1 MSRSFA
7 TQALSRTATFK
18 TKQSTIST
26 QNTFPFL
33 KLSLPIWSLALKIRW
48 APLNLGDRLLL
59 RRPRAP
65 PADFSPSWLVDVED
79 RQGHLHAG
87 KWWWREVVEKLRR
100 TPQGWLLD
108 GVTNLGCA
116 RAARPLVSRSPHR
129 TSSCNSSS
137 LSLSIV
143 CVIIIIFSRHS
154 HPQHS
159 RLSVLS
165 FGVHYVRCS
174 GWLDLDGL
182 CFLPSQWFLENRLH
196 LNLEVLNVALL
207 FRVVKGKMFGKC
219 IGFFSVFILNQTW
232 CL

>member
-26 QNTFPFL
+26 QNTFTFL
-33 KLSLPIWSLALKIRW
+33 KLSLPILSLALKIRW

-108 GVTNLGCA
+108 GVTNLGGA
-116 RAARPLVSRSPHR
+116 HAHGAASLSRSPHH
-129 TSSCNSSS
+129 TSSCNSSFCRPIWYKGS
-137 LSLSIV
+137 NLMLFDET
-143 CVIIIIFSRHS
+143 FS
-154 HPQHS
+154 P
-159 RLSVLS
+159 
-165 FGVHYVRCS
+165 
-174 GWLDLDGL
+174 WL
-182 CFLPSQWFLENRLH
+182 
-196 LNLEVLNVALL
+196 
-207 FRVVKGKMFGKC
+207 
-219 IGFFSVFILNQTW
+219 
-232 CL
+232 

>member
-26 QNTFPFL
+26 QNTFTFL

-108 GVTNLGCA
+108 GVTNLGNGDEEKLLRNWEGRPKA
-116 RAARPLVSRSPHR
+116 TFDLHHLFLRSAAFMTTLL
-129 TSSCNSSS
+129 CW
-137 LSLSIV
+137 
-143 CVIIIIFSRHS
+143 IF
-154 HPQHS
+154 PKKADE
-159 RLSVLS
+159 
-165 FGVHYVRCS
+165 
-174 GWLDLDGL
+174 WLR
-182 CFLPSQWFLENRLH
+182 FLL
-196 LNLEVLNVALL
+196 
-207 FRVVKGKMFGKC
+207 KYY
-219 IGFFSVFILNQTW
+219 IL
-232 CL
+232 

>member
-26 QNTFPFL
+26 QNTFTFL

-87 KWWWREVVEKLRR
+87 KWWWREEKMLRR
-100 TPQGWLLD
+100 TAQGWLLD
-108 GVTNLGCA
+108 GVTNLGNGNEEKML
-116 RAARPLVSRSPHR
+116 RSWEGRPKAGTWMVSPTWEMVMKRR
-129 TSSCNSSS
+129 
-137 LSLSIV
+137 LL
-143 CVIIIIFSRHS
+143 IFI
-154 HPQHS
+154 
-159 RLSVLS
+159 
-165 FGVHYVRCS
+165 
-174 GWLDLDGL
+174 
-182 CFLPSQWFLENRLH
+182 
-196 LNLEVLNVALL
+196 
-207 FRVVKGKMFGKC
+207 FR
-219 IGFFSVFILNQTW
+219 
-232 CL
+232 